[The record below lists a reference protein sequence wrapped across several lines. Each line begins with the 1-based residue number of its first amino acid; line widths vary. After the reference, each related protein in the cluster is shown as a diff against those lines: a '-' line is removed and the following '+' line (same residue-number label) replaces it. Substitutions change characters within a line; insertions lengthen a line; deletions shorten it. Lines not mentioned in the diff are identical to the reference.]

1 MEEKTK
7 YLIDAITEALRSFA
21 RERSVD
27 LPDELAV
34 MVERP
39 KREGQGD
46 WATNAA
52 MKMSKVFGMKPI
64 ELATELA
71 SRIERR
77 GVVRDVQ
84 AVMPGFIN
92 FFLAQSWVCDAISTA
107 IEKGAE
113 YGRSSEGSGRKIQV
127 EFVSANPTGPIHLG
141 HGRGA
146 AVGDVVATLL
156 EYTGWKV
163 EREYYINDAGLQM
176 DKLAL
181 SARSRYFALFGR
193 EADAPFPED
202 GYPGDYI
209 EGIAKHI
216 ADEMGDSLLEKTAEE
231 TIELFRKR
239 ACSEILDL
247 IRQDLKDFG
256 VEFDVWFSEASLYKG
271 DAIPRTIDIL
281 RSNNYAY
288 DDDGAVWFK
297 STVFGDDKDRVMI
310 RANGVPTYFTSDAA
324 YLQNK
329 YDRGFERII
338 YVWGADHHGYIPRIR
353 SVSRALGASDDKLEF
368 LLIQMVNL
376 LRDGEPVAM
385 SKRAGTFVTLREVV
399 DEVGRDAARFSF
411 VSRKSDSHLDFD
423 LEVAK
428 RTSSDNPVY
437 YVQYAHARICSILR
451 EAASR
456 GVSVPTPGDIDD
468 SQLKE
473 PSEIALVK
481 QIARFPDEVRR
492 AARDLDPHKIA
503 AYATDISEAFHS
515 FYNSHKVLGEEM
527 QLMRARLA
535 LVEAARITISNTL
548 SILGLSAPERM

>member
-27 LPDELAV
+27 LPDDLAV

-71 SRIERR
+71 SRIERG

-92 FFLAQSWVCDAISTA
+92 FFLAQSWICDAISTA

-231 TIELFRKR
+231 TIELFRER

-247 IRQDLKDFG
+247 IRQDLNDFG

-399 DEVGRDAARFSF
+399 EEVGRDAARFSF

-456 GVSVPTPGDIDD
+456 GVSVPTPSDIDD

-503 AYATDISEAFHS
+503 VYATDISEAFHS